1 MVDYTIEDAELFQQL
16 KQQCLYGAFEGFE
29 YLVRSRIQ
37 PKKKED
43 IFRQCDENGC
53 ILLHY
58 AAQGGSILIVE
69 EIIKNTSEDILEH
82 KCIRGQNALHF
93 AMRYKKRKMTM
104 NLIKKYANLK
114 NSSFVAKNRQK
125 NAMGEFSPIHWV
137 AWYGDEHLLHSLK
150 QSKFDITTK
159 TRNGLNIL
167 DIACMSEEIKEQ
179 YTFCRHLL
187 ENEKKIDPQKTDSSG
202 WNIAHYASMCNAR
215 LFKFISGEKKNCDL
229 VTKKTKSEKTCLHI
243 ACQSAKFEIVKHI
256 VEEIQ
261 TIDIKCKD
269 ELGWNALHFAAK
281 GGDLNILKYFLEKG
295 LDLGSLTNDGK
306 TILHI
311 ACYHKHVDISKYAVE
326 HFSKDLLN
334 QRNVHKMTAAH
345 YLGLQCKASADESA
359 KQILEILCESEM
371 DLATLSSDGFTVLQ
385 KAIDHSNTEFI
396 GCLISNEYF
405 RTKCG
410 ITDESLI
417 KGIEQT
423 DNDDV
428 KNVLKELKNLLKKAK
443 EQGEMK

>member
-1 MVDYTIEDAELFQQL
+1 
-16 KQQCLYGAFEGFE
+16 
-29 YLVRSRIQ
+29 
-37 PKKKED
+37 
-43 IFRQCDENGC
+43 
-53 ILLHY
+53 
-58 AAQGGSILIVE
+58 
-69 EIIKNTSEDILEH
+69 
-82 KCIRGQNALHF
+82 
-93 AMRYKKRKMTM
+93 MTM

-114 NSSFVAKNRQK
+114 NSSFVAKHRQK

-281 GGDLNILKYFLEKG
+281 GGDLNILKYLLEKG
-295 LDLGSLTNDGK
+295 LELGSLTNDGK

-345 YLGLQCKASADESA
+345 YLGVQCKASADESA
-359 KQILEILCESEM
+359 KKILEILCESEM

-405 RTKCG
+405 RIKCG